1 MSRNERRA
9 KQLFGGEYPYKREK
23 KRLVNKFRNRHI
35 RNRDDCIYKYHHGIS
50 VYVYSPGHCPFPNA
64 HTVYGMYVYTSK
76 PKCAFTFKDYLRNTL
91 RYVWGI
97 YN

>member
-23 KRLVNKFRNRHI
+23 KRLVNKFRNKDAG
-35 RNRDDCIYKYHHGIS
+35 NCILRSGTH
-50 VYVYSPGHCPFPNA
+50 VYAYCPGHCSFPYA
-64 HTVYGMYVYTSK
+64 HMVYGMYVYTSK
-76 PKCAFTFKDYLRNTL
+76 PKCAFTYKEYLRNTL
-91 RYVWGI
+91 RYVQGI